1 MPVRFDVMHVGW
13 TEYKPVPIGNWLRF
27 VKWYIVGFN
36 FRKIGMLTRISLAG
50 LAMYIPIG
58 LYLGIVEET
67 RLAMAIAVV
76 LIVKV
81 LRKWM

>member
-1 MPVRFDVMHVGW
+1 MPVRFNVRHVGRS
-13 TEYKPVPIGNWLRF
+13 EYEPVPVGHWLRF

-36 FRKIGMLTRISLAG
+36 FRKIGMLTRISLVG

-67 RLAMAIAVV
+67 RLAMAVAVV
-76 LIVKV
+76 LIVKI
-81 LRKWM
+81 LRK